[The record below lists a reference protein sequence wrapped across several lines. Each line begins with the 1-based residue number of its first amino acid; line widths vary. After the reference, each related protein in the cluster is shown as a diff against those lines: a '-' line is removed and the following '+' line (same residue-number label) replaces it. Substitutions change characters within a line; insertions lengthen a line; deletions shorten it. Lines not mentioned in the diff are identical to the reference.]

1 MNVRTNEKIITLGVV
16 CNQCGHV
23 IEDEELLEDI
33 SCMRWK
39 CPFCGAKHL
48 SLNDERAR
56 ANVVESGCEDEA
68 VSCAEDDSTETGW
81 LDPQEL
87 QRRHE
92 EYLRRE
98 TL

>member
-56 ANVVESGCEDEA
+56 SRVIESGCEEEQEQE
-68 VSCAEDDSTETGW
+68 EDHSVEITM
-81 LDPQEL
+81 LDPKEL

-92 EYLRRE
+92 EFLRRQ